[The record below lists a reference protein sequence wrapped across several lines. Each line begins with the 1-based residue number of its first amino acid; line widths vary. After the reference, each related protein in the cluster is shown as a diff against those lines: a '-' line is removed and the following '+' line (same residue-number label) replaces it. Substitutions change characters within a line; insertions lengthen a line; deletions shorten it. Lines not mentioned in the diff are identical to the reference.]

1 MESLR
6 TSLENYHMD
15 TVRQIAEHI
24 GIEFPTYQVRKA
36 WLVRAVE
43 DKIMEHATS
52 EAYIQS
58 LSAAERGALGVLLQK
73 GSPLQQHDIILPL
86 LLARLLPVTGSHPD
100 ALASAGQAVLRSLLR
115 KGLIVNLTPPRG
127 GTKRTLDTVVTVGL
141 PTEVSIQLP
150 RDLLPFPE
158 PKGEAHV
165 ADAPPIVEAGDVE
178 RFVRRLFLFWAELLQ
193 EPAKQLKAGGMY
205 KRDVRRIAESLG
217 LDIEQHEED
226 LRWMYSFLKSMNLVK
241 IKKRKIHAREDGP
254 VMRFWDASP
263 DQQANEMLRAY
274 RRWAEPLDVK
284 EQSLHSYTYY
294 SRGPS
299 YRPEHELRSEV
310 VQLLPKLA
318 QTNWTPLSL
327 FIALLNGG
335 TSGRFL
341 YSGSALQT
349 LERNLRW
356 YYSQKADDFHTA
368 IGELERDVALQ
379 ILAEMQ
385 RFGFISLGYEKGKG
399 EGEGKEKEAARSL
412 TALQVTPSTRALYQD
427 ETLPKEEG
435 IWQIVLQPDFQIL
448 AMGPVPLSV
457 LAQLEQAAD
466 REKVGKG
473 VIEYRLTRESV
484 YQAFQRDLTEDRLRE
499 FLDEITEQPL
509 PQNVARSLEEWGAQH
524 ERIVIRREI
533 CILQVD
539 EAEILEILLHD
550 DEIRQDLHR
559 LDERTAWTPSTKAA
573 KVRERLWS
581 LEYMPTVSHGPEE
594 DLPRSVQWDDDVL
607 RPRHPLPSLYVT
619 GTMRRI
625 ADEVDGHWELTSD
638 SVDTAATLGMDVP
651 DIITLL
657 ERMTGE
663 SMSADWEKRLKAWGK
678 HFGEGEYARTLLLR
692 MDSAKALA
700 ELRSADRRLHRWLRP
715 LVKESG
721 LAVVNEK
728 HWDEVQ
734 ERLAE
739 WGVDIKE
746 DRWW

>member
-6 TSLENYHMD
+6 ASLNNYHME

-24 GIEFPTYQVRKA
+24 DVELPKSQVRKA
-36 WLVRAVE
+36 WLVHAVE
-43 DKIMEHATS
+43 EKILEHAGS

-58 LSAAERGALGVLLQK
+58 LTGAERGALGVILKK

-86 LLARLLPVTGSHPD
+86 LMAHLLPATGAHPD
-100 ALASAGQAVLRSLLR
+100 ALASAGQTVLHSLLH
-115 KGLIVNLTPPRG
+115 KGLIVNLTPPQG
-127 GTKRTLDTVVTVGL
+127 GTKRTLNTVITVGL
-141 PTEVSIQLP
+141 PPQVANKLP

-158 PKGEAHV
+158 PTAETRAS
-165 ADAPPIVEAGDVE
+165 DAPPIVEEGDVE
-178 RFVRRLFLFWAELLQ
+178 RFIRRFFLFWAEILQ

-205 KRDVRRIAESLG
+205 KRDVRRVGDSLG
-217 LDIEQHEED
+217 LDIKQHEDD
-226 LRWMYSFLKSMNLVK
+226 LRWMYSFLKNMNLVE
-241 IKKRKIHAREDGP
+241 IKQHEIHARDDGA

-263 DQQANEMLRAY
+263 VQQIDETLRAY
-274 RRWAEPLDVK
+274 RRWAEPLEVK
-284 EQSLHSYTYY
+284 EQLLRHYTYY
-294 SRGPS
+294 SSGPS
-299 YRPEHELRSEV
+299 YRPEPELRSEV

-318 QTNWTPLSL
+318 QTDWTPFSL
-327 FIALLNGG
+327 LMALLNSG
-335 TSGRFL
+335 TPGRFL
-341 YSGSALQT
+341 YSASALQT

-356 YYSQKADDFHTA
+356 YYSQKAADFHKA
-368 IGELERDVALQ
+368 IGDLERDVVIQ
-379 ILAEMQ
+379 ILEEMQ
-385 RFGFISLGYEKGKG
+385 RIGFISLGYEKVA
-399 EGEGKEKEAARSL
+399 EKEAARSL
-412 TALQVTPSTRALYQD
+412 SAVQVAPIAQALYQD
-427 ETLPKEEG
+427 KPLPREESA
-435 IWQIVLQPDFQIL
+435 WQIVLQPDFQIL
-448 AMGPVPLSV
+448 AMGPAPLSV
-457 LAQLEQAAD
+457 LAQLELAAK

-484 YQAFQRDLTEDRLRE
+484 YQAFQRDITEERLRE
-499 FLDEITEQPL
+499 FLDEVTEQPL

-524 ERIVIRREI
+524 ERIVIRRDI

-539 EAEILEILLHD
+539 DVKLLEMLLND
-550 DEIRQDLHR
+550 DEIHLDLNR
-559 LDERTAWTPSTKAA
+559 LDERTAWTPSAKAA
-573 KVRERLWS
+573 KVRERLWE

-625 ADEVDGHWELTSD
+625 AEEVDGYWELTSD

-651 DIITLL
+651 DIIKLL

-663 SMSADWEKRLKAWGK
+663 SISAAWEKRIKAWGK
-678 HFGEGEYARTLLLR
+678 HFGAGEYARLLLLR
-692 MDSAKALA
+692 MASAKALA
-700 ELRSADRRLHRWLRP
+700 ELRGADRRLHRWLRP

-721 LAVVNEK
+721 LAVVNEN

-739 WGVDIKE
+739 WGVEIKE